1 MNNLPEKGRYA
12 IRIWGDNHAADAN
25 KQVNVSNIV
34 FKEYKKSQ
42 ANKTDFEIQSS
53 DWELSDVEIPLT
65 LAQDDTVTAVKNGVE
80 ALAADTDY
88 TLSENKLVISKD
100 YIAKQADTFSLN
112 VEFDGGSQSQVTF
125 TKEGSF

>member
-1 MNNLPEKGRYA
+1 M
-12 IRIWGDNHAADAN
+12 
-25 KQVNVSNIV
+25 
-34 FKEYKKSQ
+34 
-42 ANKTDFEIQSS
+42 
-53 DWELSDVEIPLT
+53 T
-65 LAQDDTVTAVKNGVE
+65 LVQDDTVTAVKNGVE